1 MQPSTPGVGLERL
14 KLRIPDQ
21 FGHLGAKPDRDMVPF
36 TLSNLP
42 GFEVGQ
48 HPAKGIGRLI
58 AAAGCQAHLV
68 IDGYILRFRVHLS
81 STSCQERV
89 PAIRL
94 SLALRSYRA

>member
-1 MQPSTPGVGLERL
+1 MPNLIE
-14 KLRIPDQ
+14 D
-21 FGHLGAKPDRDMVPF
+21 AVPF

-58 AAAGCQAHLV
+58 TAAGCQAHIV
-68 IDGYILRFRVHLS
+68 INAYILRFRVHLS
-81 STSCQERV
+81 STSCQGRV